1 MTDYVKQWTTKA
13 AKLLVGKTITG
24 VRYLTEEERSTLG
37 WYSRTLVLMLNDG
50 TFVWASS
57 DDEGNN
63 AGALFTTDENLITIP
78 TIP

>member
-1 MTDYVKQWTTKA
+1 MTDYAKQWTTKA

-24 VRYLTEEERSTLG
+24 VRYLTEEERATLG

-63 AGALFTTDENLITIP
+63 AGALFTTDEKLITIP